1 MIGRPTAA
9 ARRAVAVLAVC
20 AGLVAF
26 RLLLAAPLAV
36 PLQVDELGYLGNAR
50 YLATGEGLVAT
61 AGRAPYKV
69 GYALLLAP
77 AALLGDGDA
86 EPMLR
91 AAQALNALLAACLVP
106 LGVGLAGR
114 LRPGLGFRDRLLAS
128 TCVGLYPGV
137 TMYATTAMAFTVLVA
152 GFFAYLVLAW
162 RACHGGTAAPW
173 VAWGGL
179 TGFLYLVH
187 ERTLGWLAVAAVAA
201 ALAAAGRRRLHPL
214 LLVPAAALPAS
225 IQWLLPVP
233 GGAYAT
239 GAQATGTVAAILRQP
254 SMLLATASGQ
264 PWYLWLAS
272 GGVLAVGLLAAVR
285 LARGGDRLAG
295 RPLFWLTAAGSAAS
309 MVAISVLHMA
319 HRHDPRMTH
328 WIYGRYNESVAVA
341 ALLVAVVALAV
352 PAARRR
358 RVLPGVTL
366 GALGLLAVLTVPLRL
381 LWTPRIG
388 EPFGFN
394 AAGICLW
401 QQLGGFGLL
410 RTPLLGAMVAVL
422 LAAAFGLRWRLGV
435 AALGG
440 FFAASTWAATVGYW
454 LPMSVDRAREVQ
466 LAQTIARVQP
476 EGGMLLYEA
485 RDWPNFHFYSYS
497 YRLPGHR
504 LEVVW
509 PAAATPADGELLI
522 TSRRRPGPRTEGW
535 RMVGLEW
542 LPRGHPPYIQSLWV
556 RPGPLADRLRAAGW
570 LLPAEFPSMLPKGA
584 LATELCW
591 RGVADGAVLSPGRA
605 LAARLELAHR
615 GTTPW
620 PHRRGWKDPRHT
632 VTVVVRWVADATG
645 ALAAERQLELPRTV
659 YPADEV
665 RLAAG
670 LAAKGDDGRPLPP
683 GRYRVVAAVAQRDE
697 RRVPRLGRD
706 AAEVRVVVRAAER

>member
-1 MIGRPTAA
+1 MPW
-9 ARRAVAVLAVC
+9 RRVLAV
-20 AGLVAF
+20 AGASAALVLL

-50 YLATGEGLVAT
+50 YLATGEGLVT
-61 AGRAPYKV
+61 AVGRAPYKV
-69 GYALLLAP
+69 GYPLLLAP
-77 AALLGDGDA
+77 AALLGDVDA
-86 EPMLR
+86 ETMLR

-106 LGVGLAGR
+106 LGVWLAGR
-114 LRPGLGFRDRLLAS
+114 LRPVLGFRDRLLAAS
-128 TCVGLYPGV
+128 CVALYPAV

-152 GFFAYLVLAW
+152 GYLLYLVLGW
-162 RACHGGTAAPW
+162 RACHGGSAGAW
-173 VAWGGL
+173 AAWGGL
-179 TGFLYLVH
+179 AGGLYLVH
-187 ERTLGWLAVAAVAA
+187 ERTIGWLAAATAAAIVAAVA
-201 ALAAAGRRRLHPL
+201 RRRATPL
-214 LLVPAAALPAS
+214 LLVPAAAAVAS
-225 IQWLLPVP
+225 IQWLVPVP

-239 GAQATGTVAAILRQP
+239 GAQAVETLAAVLRQP
-254 SMLLATASGQ
+254 SMLVAAASGQ
-264 PWYLWLAS
+264 PWYLWLSS
-272 GGVLAVGLLAAVR
+272 GGVLAVGLLAAVPLGR
-285 LARGGDRLAG
+285 RGDGLAG
-295 RPLFWLTAAGSAAS
+295 GPLFWLTATGSAAS

-328 WIYGRYNESVAVA
+328 WIYGRYTESVAVA
-341 ALLVAVVALAV
+341 ALLVAVVALAG
-352 PAARRR
+352 PDARRR

-366 GALGLLAVLTVPLRL
+366 AALGLLAVLTVPLRL

-410 RTPLLGAMVAVL
+410 RTPLLGALVAVL

-435 AALGG
+435 VALGG

-454 LPMSVDRAREVQ
+454 IPMSADRAREAQ
-466 LAQTIARVQP
+466 LARTIARIQP
-476 EGGMLLYEA
+476 EGGTLLYEA

-509 PAAATPADGELLI
+509 PAAGPPADGQLLI
-522 TSRRRPGPRTEGW
+522 SSRRRPGPRTEGW

-556 RPGPLADRLRAAGW
+556 RPGSLADRLRAAGW
-570 LLPAEFPSMLPKGA
+570 LLPAEFPSMLPARA
-584 LATELCW
+584 LAAELRW
-591 RGVADGAVLSPGRA
+591 RGVADGTVVSPGGTVE
-605 LAARLELAHR
+605 ARLELAHR

-632 VTVVVRWVADATG
+632 VTVVVRWTADATG
-645 ALAAERQLELPRTV
+645 ALAAERQLELPWTV
-659 YPADEV
+659 YPGDEV

-683 GRYRVVAAVAQRDE
+683 GRYRVVAAVAQRDD
-697 RRVPRLGRD
+697 RRVPRLGGD
-706 AAEVRVVVRAAER
+706 AAEVRVVVRATER